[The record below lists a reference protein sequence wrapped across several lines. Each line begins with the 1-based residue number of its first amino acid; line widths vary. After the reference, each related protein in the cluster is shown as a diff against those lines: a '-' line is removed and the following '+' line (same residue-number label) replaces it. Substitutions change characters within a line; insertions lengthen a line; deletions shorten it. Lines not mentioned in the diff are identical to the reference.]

1 MAFEIVSPV
10 YEKGRLGMISVSD
23 IVVDDFKDL
32 FVRDFQYAIQ
42 SGATTS
48 IYSCQKDYVMDADIT
63 RAFAEADVN
72 FNESLFSTD
81 ASLKMTFLYLAA
93 HYLVGDLKAA
103 EQGSN
108 SAGEFAVSSRS
119 IGGVSESYA
128 IPNWMLNDPVLGQ
141 FATTKYGQ
149 KYIALIKPL
158 LIGNVVVYE
167 GATTFR

>member
-1 MAFEIVSPV
+1 
-10 YEKGRLGMISVSD
+10 MITVAD

-42 SGATTS
+42 SGETES
-48 IYSCQKDYVMDADIT
+48 IYSCQKDYVMDSDIT
-63 RAFAEADVN
+63 RAFQEAEIN
-72 FNESLFSTD
+72 FNESLFGTD
-81 ASLKMTFLYLAA
+81 TSLKITFLYLAA
-93 HYLVGDLKAA
+93 HYLVNDLKAA
-103 EQGSN
+103 EQGTN
-108 SAGEFAVSSRS
+108 SSGEFAVSSRS

-149 KYIALIKPL
+149 KYISLIKPL

-167 GATTFR
+167 GATTYR